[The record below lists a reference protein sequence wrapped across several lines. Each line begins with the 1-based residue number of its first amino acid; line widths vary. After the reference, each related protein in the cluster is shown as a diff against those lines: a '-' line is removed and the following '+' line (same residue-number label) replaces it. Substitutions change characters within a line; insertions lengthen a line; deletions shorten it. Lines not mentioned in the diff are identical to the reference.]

1 MREYRDK
8 IVQEVS
14 ACACDRCGRHMTP
27 TDHEWY
33 EKLSIAW
40 RGGFESIFG
49 DGAHVSL
56 DLCQHCV
63 RDTLGQWLR
72 IVDSDDWAAAPGN
85 SVQALK
91 GIVRQPDAPVSV
103 DQMSP
108 AAWELRGHEK
118 DEGEQR

>member
-8 IVQEVS
+8 TVQELA
-14 ACACDRCGRHMTP
+14 ACTCDRCGRHMTP
-27 TDHEWY
+27 MDHEWY
-33 EKLSIAW
+33 ERVSLDW
-40 RGGFESIFG
+40 QGGFDSVFG

-72 IVDSDDWAAAPGN
+72 VDLPAAPEGP
-85 SVQALK
+85 VQALK
-91 GIVRQPDAPVSV
+91 GMVRQPDAPVSV

-108 AAWELRGHEK
+108 AAWGRRGREN
-118 DEGEQR
+118 DR